1 MLHKNIKRFTVEGVI
16 ADDSYILQTR
26 ETHERLIFQQMEDTG
41 YAQVL
46 DLGTFWSTLYYS
58 QEDVYEF
65 TLTAYGVF
73 VGKRQSCLAYGML
86 QGNLIPKDIPQTKQ
100 QQS

>member
-1 MLHKNIKRFTVEGVI
+1 MLHKNIKRFTVQGVV
-16 ADDSYILQTR
+16 ADDSYIIRTR
-26 ETHERLIFQQMEDTG
+26 ETNERLIQQEMEDTG

-46 DLGTFWSTLYYS
+46 DLGTFWSTLYYP

-73 VGKRQSCLAYGML
+73 VGKRQACLAYGMI
-86 QGNLIPKDIPQTKQ
+86 QGNMILKDTLETKHK
-100 QQS
+100 QS